1 MFLNFRVWKYSSDPL
16 WLQGDPTSP
25 SYRRSV
31 LRFIRRTDV
40 EAETP
45 IHWPPDTKSWLIW
58 KDPDDEKD
66 WGQEEKGTTENE
78 MVRWHNRL
86 NGHLSKLQE
95 LMMDR
100 EAWRV
105 AVLGVA
111 KSQTWLSDWT
121 ELNSHIAEDPLE
133 PQRKPKNTGVHNLS
147 FLQWISWP
155 RSQTRVSCIA
165 GGFFTNWA
173 IREIS
178 YKWNFT
184 AYGFLYLVSLFG
196 LMLLTVLYSVEYI
209 SNHFFLF
216 PLNMIYITIYP
227 Q

>member
-45 IHWPPDTKSWLIW
+45 IHWPPDTKSWSFEKTLMLRKIEGRRRRGRQRMRWLDGITDSVDIW
-58 KDPDDEKD
+58 VNSRSWWWTGRPGVLQFLELQRVRHD
-66 WGQEEKGTTENE
+66 W
-78 MVRWHNRL
+78 V
-86 NGHLSKLQE
+86 
-95 LMMDR
+95 
-100 EAWRV
+100 
-105 AVLGVA
+105 
-111 KSQTWLSDWT
+111 T

-155 RSQTRVSCIA
+155 RSQTGVSCIA
-165 GGFFTNWA
+165 GGLFTNWA